1 MRGMGAFPKPTV
13 SVEDYLEMDRGS
25 EIPLEY
31 HDGEVFPIAIGSLW
45 HGLIGANLAGTLRI
59 TLKGGDCRVSAP
71 TRVRTRKKKYVYPD
85 LFVLCGDPRFTPDG
99 ETLENPT
106 VVIEILSPSTKNYDY
121 GEKFEEYRL
130 LASLRDYVLVAQD
143 KPKVEVYHLL
153 ADGDW
158 RLSSYAG
165 LEASAVIE
173 SICVSLPLAEVYEGV
188 AFPPVLEEVP
198 S

>member
-1 MRGMGAFPKPTV
+1 MV
-13 SVEDYLEMDRGS
+13 SVEEYLELDRQS
-25 EIPLEY
+25 EVPLEY
-31 HDGEVFPIAIGSLW
+31 HDGEVFPLGMGSLW
-45 HGLIGANLAGTLRI
+45 HGVIGANLAGTLR
-59 TLKGGDCRVSAP
+59 TRLQGGGCRVSAP
-71 TRVRTRKKKYVYPD
+71 TRIRS
-85 LFVLCGDPRFTPDG
+85 
-99 ETLENPT
+99 

-165 LEASAVIE
+165 LDASAAIE
-173 SICVSLPLAEVYEGV
+173 SIAASLPLAEIYGGV
-188 AFPPVLEEVP
+188 TFPPVLEEVP